1 MNAASTGIS
10 VTKFGCHA
18 APVGSCRNSNVFQ
31 FPQFLFVWVGYRF
44 HSVDKPSTGGDAL
57 LINQTMQAITR
68 LIPSMV

>member
-1 MNAASTGIS
+1 M
-10 VTKFGCHA
+10 
-18 APVGSCRNSNVFQ
+18 GSCRNSNAFQ

-44 HSVDKPSTGGDAL
+44 HSVDKPSTGDAL